1 MRGRTACRPIDP
13 LSDAS
18 APCRFD
24 LILDNVGG
32 DTERWALSLLK
43 PWSGARYVTL
53 VSPFL
58 HNTDLLG
65 VADGMMQSAATLGSK
80 ALKVRPPAGG
90 DVAVRRGT
98 RSDSK
103 EETAAPGGYI

>member
-1 MRGRTACRPIDP
+1 MNSHRPGDP
-13 LSDAS
+13 LS

-43 PWSGARYVTL
+43 AWSGARYVTL

-58 HNTDLLG
+58 QNTDLLG
-65 VADGMMQSAATLGSK
+65 VADGMMQSAATLGTK
-80 ALKVRPPAGG
+80 ALKVKPPQGG
-90 DVAVRRGT
+90 AVSLLRG
-98 RSDSK
+98 
-103 EETAAPGGYI
+103 